1 MKQEQVKIKATL
13 PIMLKNLGL
22 PTFYRL
28 WEQTASEADSQGW
41 GCARYLQGLAD
52 HELIERHSRRI
63 ARHMKESQLPRGKSF
78 STFNFNHVP
87 MINKTQVLNLGNG
100 VAWLEQGANILIFG
114 PSGVGK
120 THLASAIG
128 TALIENGFR
137 ALFKRTTEIVQK
149 LLAAKKELQLP
160 QALDKLDKYDCLI
173 LDDFGYV
180 KKNLVETNVLFEL
193 ISERYERKSLLI
205 TCNQPFG
212 EWDTI
217 FQDKAMTVAA
227 IDRLVHYS
235 TIIEINKES
244 YRKEEAL
251 KNRKTN
257 SQ

>member
-1 MKQEQVKIKATL
+1 M
-13 PIMLKNLGL
+13 
-22 PTFYRL
+22 
-28 WEQTASEADSQGW
+28 
-41 GCARYLQGLAD
+41 
-52 HELIERHSRRI
+52 
-63 ARHMKESQLPRGKSF
+63 
-78 STFNFNHVP
+78 
-87 MINKTQVLNLGNG
+87 
-100 VAWLEQGANILIFG
+100 
-114 PSGVGK
+114 
-120 THLASAIG
+120 
-128 TALIENGFR
+128 
-137 ALFKRTTEIVQK
+137 
-149 LLAAKKELQLP
+149 AAKKELQLP
-160 QALDKLDKYDCLI
+160 KALDKLDKYDCLI